1 MSAFVHLDDFMGQ
14 GDDSISIIT
23 AGTDEFLIRDKIS
36 KSNTTIIIKVAKH
49 LKKIKKIATDL
60 GLLETSM
67 YISQIDQAHQY
78 SDRLSMISD
87 EVIEYFSI
95 IIIKNHKLN

>member
-1 MSAFVHLDDFMGQ
+1 MNFRASLRVYPPTNLAV
-14 GDDSISIIT
+14 I
-23 AGTDEFLIRDKIS
+23 
-36 KSNTTIIIKVAKH
+36 V
-49 LKKIKKIATDL
+49 TDL
-60 GLLETSM
+60 DLLETSM

-78 SDRLSMISD
+78 ADRLSMIPD